1 MGKIVSV
8 TSKLRRDRARR
19 LRRDQTETEARL
31 WEVLRAGRLDGWKWR
46 RQATVGPFI
55 VDFLC
60 LEAAL
65 VVELDG
71 GIHAGQVEYDA
82 RRDAYLKRHGLQVL
96 RFWNAQVTD
105 DLDRVSWTI
114 LSACRESDPSQRGV
128 RIERGRRTP
137 GR

>member
-1 MGKIVSV
+1 MGKIASV
-8 TSKLRRDRARR
+8 TSKLRQDRARR

-31 WEVLRAGRLDGWKWR
+31 WDVLRGGRLGGWKWR
-46 RQATVGPFI
+46 RQTPVGPFI

-60 LEAAL
+60 LEAAV

-71 GIHAGQVEYDA
+71 GIHADQVEYDA
-82 RRDAYLKRHGLQVL
+82 RRDADLMRHGLQVL

-105 DLDRVSWTI
+105 EPDRVSMTI
-114 LSACRESDPSQRGV
+114 LSACRGSDPSRRGR
-128 RIERGRRTP
+128 RIERHRRSP